1 MRETVTEKESEI
13 RFFKRDREDYMK
25 AHYTLELEN
34 KRMQNDIDKKRP
46 GRGEDGDE
54 VYYSSRAMTMPDEIS
69 TSNS

>member
-13 RFFKRDREDYMK
+13 RFFKRDREEYMK
-25 AHYTLELEN
+25 AKFTLALEN
-34 KRMQNDIDKKRP
+34 KQMQNEIDKKRA
-46 GRGEDGDE
+46 GKGEDGDE